1 MNKLSTKLFG
11 GFIIVLLGAVL
22 FFSLSGGEKAPEITV
37 KASDGQN
44 LQLNQPNKPVLV
56 NFWATSCPSCVSKMP
71 SLAELKNA
79 LGDRFELLSISMDYD
94 PATQVDAFIK
104 AHDYPFNFIKDTDG
118 SLSQAFGDIKL
129 TPTTFLI
136 APNGNIVYRKIGDTD
151 MTHLRERIEKL
162 SPQL

>member
-1 MNKLSTKLFG
+1 
-11 GFIIVLLGAVL
+11 
-22 FFSLSGGEKAPEITV
+22 
-37 KASDGQN
+37 
-44 LQLNQPNKPVLV
+44 
-56 NFWATSCPSCVSKMP
+56 MP

-118 SLSQAFGDIKL
+118 SLSRAFGDIKL